1 MSDFPICIHHVTFG
15 YDASP
20 VLEDVSLDVAAN
32 ELVCVVGP
40 NGGGKTTLLKLILG
54 LLKPSSGAVRVFGGQ
69 PEESRGRVGYVTQY
83 QKFDATFPVRVSDVV
98 LMGRIRSGWPMC
110 RYSRA
115 DREAASRALEEVSLS
130 SFAHRPFSSLSG
142 GQRQRVLIA
151 RALASEPELLL
162 LDEPTA
168 SLDVRFEHE
177 LNALLSQLRSR
188 MTVMVVT
195 HDLGFVSSCVQRVV
209 CVNRHVAVHP
219 TSQLTDEAVQALYG
233 GEFRVVRHD
242 QHVAGGGCLHE

>member
-1 MSDFPICIHHVTFG
+1 MSEFPVCMHHVTFG
-15 YDASP
+15 YDQTP
-20 VLEDVSLDVAAN
+20 VLEDVSLDIAAK

-40 NGGGKTTLLKLILG
+40 NGGGKTTLLKLVLG
-54 LLKPSSGAVRVFGGQ
+54 LLSPNSGTVRVFGGDPKQ
-69 PEESRGRVGYVTQY
+69 SRGRLGYVPQY
-83 QKFDATFPVRVSDVV
+83 QKFDATFPVRVRDVV
-98 LMGRIRSGWPMC
+98 LMGRIRSGWPIC
-110 RYSRA
+110 RYSHA
-115 DREAASRALEEVSLS
+115 DRDAASRALAEVSLS
-130 SFAHRPFSSLSG
+130 AFVDRPFSALSG

-168 SLDVRFEHE
+168 NLDVRVEHE
-177 LNALLSQLRSR
+177 LNELLNRLRER
-188 MTVMVVT
+188 MTVVVVT
-195 HDLGFVSSCVQRVV
+195 HDLGFVSSYVHRVV

-219 TSQLTDEAVQALYG
+219 TSVLDDEAVRALYG